1 MTRATGKHI
10 GYVRVSTVEQH
21 EGRQLEALKLLD
33 IDKLFIEKQSAKDTE
48 RPQLKAMLD
57 YARDGDIVYIESFSR
72 LARNTVDLLKLL
84 EELTHKGIGVISLK
98 ERIDTT
104 TASGKLMVT
113 LIGAVA
119 TFERDIMLERQRE
132 GIALAKAQG
141 KYKGRQP
148 KTLPKDF
155 EGIYKQYMS
164 RKISKLKM
172 AEMCN
177 LSRPVMDRLL
187 KEYEEQ
193 I

>member
-1 MTRATGKHI
+1 MTTATGKHI
-10 GYVRVSTVEQH
+10 GYVRVSTIDQH
-21 EGRQLEALKLLD
+21 EDRQLEALKSLN

-57 YARDGDIVYIESFSR
+57 YVRDGDVVYLESFSR
-72 LARNTVDLLKLL
+72 LARNTIDLLRLL
-84 EELTHKGIGVISLK
+84 EELTNKGVGIVSLK
-98 ERIDTT
+98 ERIDTS

-119 TFERDIMLERQRE
+119 TFERDILLERQRE
-132 GIALAKAQG
+132 GIAIAKAQG

-155 EGIYKQYMS
+155 DDIYKQYMS
-164 RKISKLKM
+164 RKISKSKM
-172 AEMCN
+172 AGLCS

-187 KEYEEQ
+187 REYESQ
-193 I
+193 L

>member
-1 MTRATGKHI
+1 MTTGKRI
-10 GYVRVSTVEQH
+10 GYVRVSTIEQH
-21 EGRQLEALKLLD
+21 EGRQLEALKSLN

-57 YARDGDIVYIESFSR
+57 YIRDGDVVYIESFSR
-72 LARNTVDLLKLL
+72 LARNTIDLLRLL
-84 EELTHKGIGVISLK
+84 EELTNKGVGIVSLK

-132 GIALAKAQG
+132 GIAIAKAQG

-148 KTLPKDF
+148 KSLPKDF
-155 EGIYKQYMS
+155 DEIYKQYMS
-164 RKISKLKM
+164 RKISKSKM
-172 AEMCN
+172 AELCS

-187 KEYEEQ
+187 REYEEQ
-193 I
+193 L